1 MQWEAVQGALRTC
14 AARGSP
20 RTTRPVLQVDQGY
33 PCPCRAGDRGSLEGV
48 RWRHRVWVGQVGG
61 DSRGIL
67 GSAGRL
73 GQGPQPGEQ
82 NVSRNSLR

>member
-1 MQWEAVQGALRTC
+1 MQWEAVQGAVRTSE
-14 AARGSP
+14 ARRSP
-20 RTTRPVLQVDQGY
+20 RTTRPVLQVDHGY
-33 PCPCRAGDRGSLEGV
+33 PWPCRAGDGGSLEGV
-48 RWRHRVWVGQVGG
+48 RWRHRVWGGQVGC